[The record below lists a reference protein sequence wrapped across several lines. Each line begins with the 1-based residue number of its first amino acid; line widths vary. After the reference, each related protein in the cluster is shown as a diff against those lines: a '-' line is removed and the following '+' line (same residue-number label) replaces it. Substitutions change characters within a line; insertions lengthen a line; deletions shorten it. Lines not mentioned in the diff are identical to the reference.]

1 MCKMKGKRRAS
12 PEQKQRKEQVPQR
25 GLKEALV
32 WDNKEFDD
40 EE

>member
-1 MCKMKGKRRAS
+1 MCKMKGKGRAS
-12 PEQKQRKEQVPQR
+12 PEQKRRKEQVPQH